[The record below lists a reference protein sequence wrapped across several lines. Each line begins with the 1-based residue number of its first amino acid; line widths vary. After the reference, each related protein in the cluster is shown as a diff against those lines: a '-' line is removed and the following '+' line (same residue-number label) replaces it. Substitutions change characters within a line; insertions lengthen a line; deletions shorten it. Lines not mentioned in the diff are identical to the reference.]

1 MDTSGRIVVKGQVI
15 DVGARLKA
23 GMTVVV
29 LIEDELIRIIHDG
42 RQLTTA
48 LRRHVSS
55 SSKTDGAES

>member
-23 GMTVVV
+23 GTTVVV
-29 LIEDELIRIIHDG
+29 LIEDELIRIIHDD

-48 LRRHVSS
+48 PRRHVSS
-55 SSKTDGAES
+55 TSKTDGAES